1 MLALGVLAACSGQ
14 RYSRPH
20 GPAPVYEPA
29 PLPEWDAGTPP
40 EGAGPALGSAPLD
53 GGVSSGF
60 VPGRSLASLPTRTT
74 SPVELGFAGEQAE
87 VRGPSSGAYE
97 K

>member
-1 MLALGVLAACSGQ
+1 
-14 RYSRPH
+14 
-20 GPAPVYEPA
+20 VYEPA

-40 EGAGPALGSAPLD
+40 EGVPALGSVPLD
-53 GGVSSGF
+53 GGVSSGV

-74 SPVELGFAGEQAE
+74 SPVELGFARERAE
-87 VRGPSSGAYE
+87 ARGPRSGAYE

>member
-1 MLALGVLAACSGQ
+1 MALGVVAGCSGQ

-40 EGAGPALGSAPLD
+40 EGAGPDLGD

-74 SPVELGFAGEQAE
+74 SPVELGFAREGGE